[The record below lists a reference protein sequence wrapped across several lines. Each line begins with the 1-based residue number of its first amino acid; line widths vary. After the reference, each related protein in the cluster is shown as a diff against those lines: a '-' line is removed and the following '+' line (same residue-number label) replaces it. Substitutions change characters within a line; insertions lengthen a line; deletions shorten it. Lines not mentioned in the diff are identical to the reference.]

1 MRSDSPPL
9 MPIFRSRQQ
18 ADLLTRLF
26 LRPDRDHTV
35 TALAK
40 QLAVPLTSA
49 HRELQRLE
57 EAGLLLGRQ
66 VGRSRLLRANLTH
79 PAASALTHLLLV
91 TFGPQ
96 VVVAEEFGG
105 LARASQVF
113 IYDSWAARY
122 QGTPGG
128 PPGDVDVLVV
138 GSPTRADVYAAAER
152 AETRLGLT
160 VNPTIRSLSRW
171 ENSDDPLVQSI
182 RANPAV
188 EVKSTIHETTIH
200 GTTNHDDNTPISPE
214 IERTA

>member
-1 MRSDSPPL
+1 

-26 LRPDRDHTV
+26 LHPERDHTV
-35 TALAK
+35 TALAT

-57 EAGLLLGRQ
+57 EAGLLVGRQ

-79 PAASALTHLLLV
+79 PAASALTQLLLV

-96 VVVAEEFGG
+96 VVVGEEFGD
-105 LARASQVF
+105 LAHVSHILV
-113 IYDSWAARY
+113 YGSWAARY
-122 QGTPGG
+122 QGVPGG

-138 GSPTRADVYAAAER
+138 GRPARTAVYTAAER
-152 AETRLGLT
+152 AEARLGLT

-171 ENSDDPLVQSI
+171 QNSDDPLVQSV
-182 RANPAV
+182 RANPVVDVSPDAP
-188 EVKSTIHETTIH
+188 
-200 GTTNHDDNTPISPE
+200 PISDD
-214 IERTA
+214 IERSA